1 MVFFTLRAPMWFI
14 PLEEKNQTKITKKLQ
29 MVQDVKHNGSG
40 IKSDRKCVDFRAIN
54 AGVIC
59 RLEQDF
65 KLTFIA
71 ILCD

>member
-1 MVFFTLRAPMWFI
+1 MWFI
-14 PLEEKNQTKITKKLQ
+14 PLGGKKPVNNHQNLQ
-29 MVQDVKHNGSG
+29 MAQDLKYNGSG

-71 ILCD
+71 VLCD